1 MLQTTMTAADFAYA
15 DPIATFFYL
24 RSGRAIILF
33 N

>member
-1 MLQTTMTAADFAYA
+1 MLQTTMAAADFAHA
-15 DPIATFFYL
+15 DRITTFFYL